1 MRWLH
6 AASQSIDKSA
16 IPNFRRIST
25 LVKISLL
32 GVPHDEN
39 SSFMKGASE
48 APPLIRREL
57 LSDCYSSWSETGI
70 DICAAGRLI
79 DHGDIQFDPT
89 SDPWDLIEQK
99 VGQVMDSGD
108 PLICLGGDHA
118 ITHPIMRAVRRRHA
132 NLTILHIDAHPDIYH
147 EYQGNPRSHTSP
159 FARIMEERLA
169 DRLIQVGLRT
179 VNDHHREQ
187 FKRFGVEIVEAGRC
201 GENLR
206 LDPKTPVYISMDID
220 ALDPAYAPGVS
231 HREPGGL
238 STRQVIDLIHTLDQ
252 PIVAADIVEYNP
264 RCDISNMTAT
274 VAAKLLKEIGGMM
287 IKLGRK

>member
-1 MRWLH
+1 MV
-6 AASQSIDKSA
+6 
-16 IPNFRRIST
+16 N
-25 LVKISLL
+25 ISLL
-32 GVPHDEN
+32 GIPHDDN
-39 SSFMKGASE
+39 SSFMKGPSE

-57 LSDCYSSWSETGI
+57 LSDAYSSWSESRI
-70 DICAAGRLI
+70 DVGAPGRLK
-79 DHGDIQFDPT
+79 DHGDIQFDGA
-89 SDPWDLIEQK
+89 SDPWDLIEQR
-99 VGQVMDSGD
+99 VGRAMESGD

-118 ITHPIMRAVRRRHA
+118 ITHPIMRAVRRRHP

-201 GENLR
+201 GHPLA
-206 LDPKTPVYISMDID
+206 LDLKTPVYLSMDID
-220 ALDPAYAPGVS
+220 ALDPAFAPGVS

-238 STRQVIDLIHTLDQ
+238 STRQVIDWIHAIDQ

-264 RCDISNMTAT
+264 RCDISNMTAI

-287 IKLGRK
+287 VKLHRE